1 MDALQQVKYVNVIAP
16 AAVVDNASYSPSVV
30 VDTAGYDH
38 CTFVVA
44 LGTTDVAMTALKIQE
59 ADAITDANT
68 LTSGADVTG
77 LVYGTSTDPDS
88 GSTSALPTDAKDN
101 KVYAFHVSTKGRK
114 RYLQLAATAGNGTT
128 GTYLSALAI
137 LSKAGEGPY
146 NATTRGLDSNLIA

>member
-1 MDALQQVKYVNVIAP
+1 MDALQQVKYVNIISP
-16 AAVVDNASYSPSVV
+16 DAVVDNTAYSPSVV
-30 VDTAGYDH
+30 VDTAGYDQ
-38 CTFVVA
+38 CTFVVQ
-44 LGTTDVAMTALKIQE
+44 LGTTDAAMAALKIQE

-88 GSTSALPTDAKDN
+88 GSTSSLPGASDGDKL
-101 KVYAFHVSTKGRK
+101 YAFHVSTKGRK

-146 NATTRGLDSNLIA
+146 NATTRGLGSNLIA